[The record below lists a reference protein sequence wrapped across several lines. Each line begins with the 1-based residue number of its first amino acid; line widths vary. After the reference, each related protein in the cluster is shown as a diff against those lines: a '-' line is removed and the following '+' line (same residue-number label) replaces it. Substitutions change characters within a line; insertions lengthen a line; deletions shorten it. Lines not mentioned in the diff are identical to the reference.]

1 MTKRFKEPAQ
11 LHNHSKYSLLDAVP
25 SPEEWVQWCLDSNTP
40 GFAITDHGTAISMY
54 DAVRFPKIIE
64 EINKDNKEA
73 NKKNNTNLR
82 TDYDPK
88 SVVGIPAVE
97 LYVKLNPEDKGH
109 YHITVWACSNEG
121 YDNLMKLSSLA
132 FNDTVS
138 YYGNVKGRVT
148 FDLIKQYKKGLKFGT
163 GCIAGPIGHAFAF
176 EDNRALAEERFLF
189 YKNLF
194 GDDLYVEFHV
204 GDVTHEFNKKTGG
217 FDPFGPTCHCEDG
230 NKQRAYNVFLAEMI
244 DKYGG
249 KGIPVTDA
257 HFIKPDDKIIQDCL
271 LKNGNDNGWYFHE
284 SYHQFTA
291 DEMFGKLKHHLKD
304 WLTEEK
310 FEQWIENTYEVMN
323 GAATINIKFDY
334 HLPKIDIPAHIQAKT
349 DDYNAQTYYFM
360 MEKIKEHGRWNNSQE
375 YIDRFKRELDVIK
388 DNATLNFI
396 PYFLLYEDIGAF
408 CRSQGI
414 LQNIARGSAGG
425 SLLSYYLKVIH
436 VDPIEANLP
445 FERFLSHARI
455 KAGSFPDIDADIGD
469 VARPLVMRFLMDKYG
484 LGFAQIATFNKM
496 KTKNAIKD
504 SMYALYGKNRN
515 DPEVAAICSVIDDSP
530 QGVDEHDFL
539 YGYTDKEGTCHDGEV
554 EKKEM
559 LNTFLQRNPDIKNM
573 VDKLIG
579 MPRGWS
585 RHASAFVISTIDM
598 SNGRVPTMIMNDAN
612 VGPIP
617 VTQYD
622 ATMVEKCGLVK
633 ADILG
638 LKTLSVV
645 SDCVKMIQK
654 NHGKNL
660 LEESRPGLALIYDLP
675 EDDGVYADFYKKDT
689 DSSFQFNSDIIKGCV
704 TDFIPTEREHLSTM
718 TALMRP
724 GAMDAQMEVALKS
737 GSTNANTITN
747 PDKKH
752 VMTAANFYIAVR
764 KGDMDVQY
772 IHKDL
777 EPFLKDTNGVIV
789 YQEQVMAILVD
800 ICGYTLEETDTIRSA
815 IAKKK
820 HDVMMATFDKIRE
833 ATANRGW
840 TKAQATALCETI
852 MAFSRYSFNRSHSW
866 AYAELGYITMYLKHH
881 YKLEWWSSVL
891 NNEDKEDKVR
901 KYVALLGE
909 TVKHASLKT
918 PTAQFTIIGNNI
930 IAPVSVIK
938 GVGPAVVTELVS
950 KGPFVDLAD
959 YVKRVAH
966 NRVNIGSVSSL
977 IRGRAA
983 DDLMRT
989 DIPYAEA
996 RRDFMANYLSL
1007 KKSKTPF
1014 KPEMNDLD
1022 PLAIFLAER
1031 DSNTCFNKN
1040 LLNDPDI
1047 LMTIK
1052 STWPALKSTGRT
1064 GIPFTM
1070 GGIPVLNNIKIAE
1083 GLLAKDF
1090 EQEVGMILLYDSSST
1105 RKGESKKTGRPW
1117 CLTSVT
1123 MSDGYVSIEA
1133 TDWNRKSPLKW
1144 PKNTIVYVRGT
1155 LKKGWKT
1162 PVSINIS
1169 EIEKIER

>member
-25 SPEEWVQWCLDSNTP
+25 SPEEWVQWCLDSGTP

-54 DAVRFPKIIE
+54 DAIRFPKIIE
-64 EINKDNKEA
+64 DINKENKDL
-73 NKKNNTNLR
+73 NKKNGTNLR

-88 SVVGIPAVE
+88 SVIGIPAVE
-97 LYVKLNPEDKGH
+97 LYVKLNAQDKGH
-109 YHITVWACSNEG
+109 YHITAWAVSNEG
-121 YDNLMKLSSLA
+121 YQNLMKLSSLA

-138 YYGNVKGRVT
+138 YYGNIKGRVT

-176 EDNRALAEERFLF
+176 EDNKELAEERFLF
-189 YKNLF
+189 YKEMF
-194 GDDLYVEFHV
+194 GDDLYVEFHC
-204 GDVTHEFNKKTGG
+204 GDVTHEFNKTTGG
-217 FDPFGPTCHCEDG
+217 FDPFEPTCHCEDG
-230 NKQRAYNVFLAEMI
+230 NKQKAYNRFLADMI
-244 DKYGG
+244 DKHGG

-257 HFIKPDDKIIQDCL
+257 HFIKPEDKIIQDCL
-271 LKNGNDNGWYFHE
+271 LKNGNDNGWYFQE

-291 DEMFGKLKHHLKD
+291 DEMFKKLKIHLGD
-304 WLTEEK
+304 WLTETK

-323 GAATINIKFDY
+323 AAANINIKFDY
-334 HLPKIDIPAHIQAKT
+334 HLPQIPIPDHIKAKT

-360 MEKIKEHGRWNNSQE
+360 MEKIKEHGRWNNSPE
-375 YIDRFKRELDVIK
+375 YVARFKQELDVIK

-408 CRSQGI
+408 CRSKGI

-425 SLLSYYLKVIH
+425 SLLSYYLKIIH
-436 VDPIEANLP
+436 VDPIRANLP

-469 VARPLVMRFLMDKYG
+469 VARPYVMRFLMDKYG

-515 DPEVAAICSVIDDSP
+515 DPEVVAICNAIDDSP
-530 QGVDEHDFL
+530 QGIDEHDFL
-539 YGYTDKEGTCHDGEV
+539 YGYTDKEGVYHEGEV
-554 EKKEM
+554 EKKQV
-559 LNTFLQRNPDIKNM
+559 LATFLDRNPDVKNM

-585 RHASAFVISTIDM
+585 RHASAFVISTLDI
-598 SNGRVPTMIMNDAN
+598 SNGRVPTMIMEDAN
-612 VGPIP
+612 VGAIP

-645 SDCVKMIQK
+645 SDCVKMIK
-654 NHGKNL
+654 DKHGVDL
-660 LEESRPGLALIYDLP
+660 LRESQPGLSLIYDLP
-675 EDDGVYADFYKKDT
+675 EDQGVYADFYRKDT
-689 DSSFQFNSDIIKGCV
+689 DSSFQFNSDVIKGCV
-704 TDFIPTEREHLSTM
+704 TDFVPTQREHLSTM

-724 GAMDAQMEVALKS
+724 GAMDAKMDLGD
-737 GSTNANTITN
+737 GSTDSI
-747 PDKKH
+747 
-752 VMTAANFYIAVR
+752 TAANFYIKVR
-764 KGDMDVQY
+764 KGDMDVRY
-772 IHKDL
+772 IHPDL

-789 YQEQVMAILVD
+789 YQEQVMAILVA

-820 HDVMMATFDKIRE
+820 HDVMMSAFDKIRE
-833 ATANRGW
+833 NTSKRGW
-840 TKAQATALCETI
+840 SKEQANALCDTI

-881 YKLEWWSSVL
+881 YNLEWWCSVL
-891 NNEDKEDKVR
+891 NNEDKEDKIR
-901 KYVALLGE
+901 KYISLLGE
-909 TVKHASLKT
+909 TVRHASLKT
-918 PTAQFTIIGNNI
+918 PTDKFTVIGDYI
-930 IAPVSVIK
+930 VAPVSVIK
-938 GVGPAVVTELVS
+938 GVGPAVVSELVS
-950 KGPFVDLAD
+950 KGPFNDLKD
-959 YVKRVAH
+959 FIDRVSH
-966 NRVNIGSVSSL
+966 SKVNIGAISSL
-977 IRGRAA
+977 IKGRAA
-983 DDLMRT
+983 DDLMRQ

-996 RRDFMANYLSL
+996 RRQFMNDYLAL

-1014 KPEMNDLD
+1014 KPEMYQLD

-1031 DSNTCFNKN
+1031 DFNKCFNKN
-1040 LLNDPDI
+1040 LLDDVDI
-1047 LMTIK
+1047 LNSIK
-1052 STWPALKSTGRT
+1052 NTWPGLKPTDRRA
-1064 GIPFTM
+1064 IPFTM
-1070 GGIPVLNNIKIAE
+1070 KGMPVLNSIKVAE
-1083 GLLAKDF
+1083 GLLNKDF
-1090 EQEVGMILLYDSSST
+1090 EQEVGLILLYESSST
-1105 RKGESKKTGRPW
+1105 RSGVSKNGKPW
-1117 CLTSVT
+1117 SLTSVT
-1123 MSDGYVSIEA
+1123 LSDGYVNLEA
-1133 TDWNRKSPLKW
+1133 TDWNRKSAFKW
-1144 PKNTIVYVRGT
+1144 NKNSIVFVRGT